1 MNRRTATVIFI
12 ICTILMAAFPV
23 TYANAAETVAVPAD
37 QVAAEGY
44 EPVLYVEYNGTYVSL
59 DKEGNVCAES
69 VSKPNDLSVL
79 TGIEFTKL
87 TYGQKAVTET
97 PAALEYAIEAEQLF
111 TRYSINVTSMNVEN
125 SQLTVK
131 VNNLVIK
138 MGKNYNTERK
148 INDLADFID
157 QIIDQS
163 GTLSMQNENA
173 DKYGYSFRA
182 G

>member
-1 MNRRTATVIFI
+1 MNKKTAIAIFI
-12 ICTILMAAFPV
+12 ICMIITAAFSE
-23 TYANAAETVAVPAD
+23 TYANAAETAAVSAD
-37 QVAAEGY
+37 QTSAEVY
-44 EPVLYVEYNGTYVSL
+44 EPVLYVEYNGMYVSL
-59 DKEGNVCAES
+59 DKEGNVCADS
-69 VSKPNDLSVL
+69 TTRPTDVPVL
-79 TGIEFTKL
+79 TGIEFTEL
-87 TYGQKAVTET
+87 VYGKKAVTET

-131 VNNLVIK
+131 VKNLTIK

-148 INDLADFID
+148 INDLADFIE